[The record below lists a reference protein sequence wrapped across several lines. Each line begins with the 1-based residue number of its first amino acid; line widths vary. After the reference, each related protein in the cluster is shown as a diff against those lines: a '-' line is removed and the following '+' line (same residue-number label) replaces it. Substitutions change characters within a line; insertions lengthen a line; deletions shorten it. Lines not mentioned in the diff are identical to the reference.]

1 MSNAL
6 KDQFNQ
12 AWWSHWW
19 QALQTEFGELGVTT
33 HMDESQLADWAEL
46 SLKQRIQYTSQLSY
60 QRLQQAGLSYV
71 EVLAGLQNIAPQFL
85 GLPGL
90 VLPQIVEDYGLDDFE
105 ASFNALETFTQ
116 FSTGEFAI
124 RVFIEQDQ
132 AASMAQMQAWSLSD
146 NHHLRRLASEGCRPR
161 LPWGK
166 ALNEFKRDPTPIL
179 PILQNLIHDP
189 SLYVRKSVA
198 NNLNDIGKDHPEVLL
213 TFCQAWLGTS
223 AEADWIIKHASRNF
237 LKQREPRFLALLSLP
252 KTDHIE
258 LVNWQQELQVTLGD
272 VWHYQFELQTTK
284 ASKALGRLRVEI
296 QVDYPRPSGV
306 PLRKVFKLAE
316 ADYSETHKQ
325 FNKTLSF
332 KPLTT
337 RRHYA
342 GQHKIQL
349 VINGEIKHQ
358 AWFEVKA

>member
-1 MSNAL
+1 MAARL
-6 KDQFNQ
+6 KDQLNQ
-12 AWWSHWW
+12 AWWQDWI
-19 QALQTEFGELGVTT
+19 Q
-33 HMDESQLADWAEL
+33 QLALVLPRQNVEAIASAWNSDAWQSL
-46 SLKQRIQYTSQLSY
+46 SLKQRIQQAASWLDLFAGQALGYRRVVQQLI
-60 QRLQQAGLSYV
+60 Q
-71 EVLAGLQNIAPQFL
+71 IAPQCR
-85 GLPGL
+85 GLAGL
-90 VLPQIVEDYGLDDFE
+90 VLPQYVEDAGRDEFE
-105 ASFNALETFTQ
+105 TSMQALAVFTQ
-116 FSTGEFAI
+116 YSTAEFAI
-124 RVFIEQDQ
+124 RAFIEQHQ
-132 AASMAQMQAWSLSD
+132 ETTMAQMQAWSLSE

-166 ALNEFKRDPTPIL
+166 ALNQFKQDPTPIL

-213 TFCQAWLGTS
+213 AFCQAWLGTS

-252 KTDHIE
+252 NTEHID
-258 LVNWQQELQVTLGD
+258 LLNWQNDAQVKLGE
-272 VWHYQFELQTTK
+272 VLHYAFELQAEK
-284 ASKALGRLRVEI
+284 VLGRLRVEI

-316 ADYSETHKQ
+316 ADYAVAHK
-325 FNKTLSF
+325 KISKSLSF

-337 RRHYA
+337 RVYYP

-358 AWFEVKA
+358 AWFEVIA

>member
-12 AWWSHWW
+12 AWWSRWW
-19 QALQTEFGELGVTT
+19 QALQTEFGDLGVAEWLS
-33 HMDESQLADWAEL
+33 DAQLEDWSEL
-46 SLKQRIQYTSQLSY
+46 SLKQRIQYTSHLSY
-60 QRLQQAGLSYV
+60 QRLEQAGFGYAEIV
-71 EVLAGLQNIAPQFL
+71 DGLQNIAPQFP

-90 VLPQIVEDYGLDDFE
+90 VLSQIVEEYGLADFDV
-105 ASFNALETFTQ
+105 SFKALETFTQ
-116 FSTGEFAI
+116 FSTAEFAI
-124 RVFIEQDQ
+124 RAFIEQNQ
-132 AASMAQMQAWSLSD
+132 TVTMAQMQAWSLSD

-166 ALNEFKRDPTPIL
+166 ALTEFKRDPTPIL

-213 TFCQAWLGTS
+213 AFCQAWLSTS
-223 AEADWIIKHASRNF
+223 TQADWIIKHASRNF
-237 LKQREPRFLALLSLP
+237 LKQRDSRFLALLNLP
-252 KTDHIE
+252 KTDHVQ
-258 LVNWQQELQVTLGD
+258 LVDWQQDTQVKLGEA
-272 VWHYQFELQTTK
+272 WHYHFELQTSK
-284 ASKALGRLRVEI
+284 ASKPLGRLRLEI
-296 QVDYPRPSGV
+296 QVDYPRPSGM

-316 ADYSETHKQ
+316 ADYSEARKE

>member
-1 MSNAL
+1 MAQAL
-6 KDQFNQ
+6 KNQLDQ
-12 AWWSHWW
+12 AWLKAFLQQVVEVFPQLDLYQLNAAFDALDW
-19 QALQTEFGELGVTT
+19 QA
-33 HMDESQLADWAEL
+33 L
-46 SLKQRIQYTSQLSY
+46 SLKQRIQITARTLYALVAQQQSYSALLTPWLQLTP
-60 QRLQQAGLSYV
+60 RF
-71 EVLAGLQNIAPQFL
+71 N

-90 VLPQIVEDYGLDDFE
+90 VFPQWVEDYGVQDLA
-105 ASFNALETFTQ
+105 ASFNALEIMTQ
-116 FSTGEFAI
+116 YSTGEFAI
-124 RVFIEQDQ
+124 RSLIEHDS
-132 AASMAQMQAWSLSD
+132 ATTMAKMQAWSLSE

-166 ALNEFKRDPTPIL
+166 ALNQFKQDPTPIL

-213 TFCQAWLGTS
+213 TFCQTWLGTS
-223 AEADWIIKHASRNF
+223 TEADWIIKHASRNL

-252 KTDHIE
+252 NTEHID
-258 LVNWQQELQVTLGD
+258 LLNWQNDAQVKLGE
-272 VWHYQFELQTTK
+272 VLHYAFELQ
-284 ASKALGRLRVEI
+284 AAEVLGRLRVEI

-316 ADYSETHKQ
+316 ADYAVAHK
-325 FNKTLSF
+325 KISKSLSF

-337 RRHYA
+337 RVYYP

-358 AWFEVKA
+358 AWFEVIV

>member
-1 MSNAL
+1 MESKQLKQAL
-6 KDQFNQ
+6 DVIWFQRLIRTITDEFSDYPNTQ
-12 AWWSHWW
+12 VW
-19 QALQTEFGELGVTT
+19 QAFEQ
-33 HMDESQLADWAEL
+33 ADWPSL
-46 SLKQRIQYTSQLSY
+46 SLMQRVQAAA
-60 QRLQQAGLSYV
+60 RLLYPPLVALQANEAARWQGLLASAADFKG
-71 EVLAGLQNIAPQFL
+71 LAGLVFPQMVMDYPPESFDL
-85 GLPGL
+85 SMQ
-90 VLPQIVEDYGLDDFE
+90 VLAKLTEYSS
-105 ASFNALETFTQ
+105 A
-116 FSTGEFAI
+116 EFAI
-124 RVFIEQDQ
+124 RPFIEQD
-132 AASMAQMQAWSLSD
+132 ASRTLAQMQAWSHSE

-166 ALNEFKRDPTPIL
+166 ALNQFKQDPTPIL

-223 AEADWIIKHASRNF
+223 TEADWIIKHASRNL

-252 KTDHIE
+252 NTEHIE
-258 LVNWQQELQVTLGD
+258 LLNWHSDAQVKLGEAL
-272 VWHYQFELQTTK
+272 HYAFELQ
-284 ASKALGRLRVEI
+284 AAEVLGRLRVEI

-316 ADYSETHKQ
+316 ADYAVAHKKIS
-325 FNKTLSF
+325 KTLSF

-337 RRHYA
+337 RVYYP

-358 AWFEVKA
+358 AWFEVIV